1 MARNFLTG
9 LRLANLTSDP
19 AIGSEGELYYN
30 TVTDKIR
37 LYSNGQ
43 WIDVVAASS
52 GSLFNT
58 DIIAYP
64 DYITFDTTPENTTAS
79 VGTISWNN
87 GESLLDVQIST
98 NTTIDL
104 GQTGVA
110 LSYNAEA
117 TTLNKGEVVYL
128 FGAQGQRPSVKR
140 AANGSDATSAKT
152 FGVAA
157 ENIAAGAEGFIV
169 TQGIVKNID
178 TNAYN
183 EGDVLWL
190 GSSAGT
196 YTTTKPYA
204 PSHGVFVGVVVKKNA
219 SSGRIYVKPQNG
231 YEMDE
236 LHNVYAQSPSNNDI
250 LVYTSASTM
259 WVAKNLATAI
269 TAVDGSGSNIDA
281 DLLDGQHGSYYAPIN
296 SPALTGTPTS
306 TTASV
311 DTNTTQIATTAYV
324 VGQGYLKSSTASSTY
339 APINSPTFTGTSTFP
354 TLLLTT
360 ADTATAA
367 SHYIIETASDGIIR
381 PKTLAN
387 VRTEIVTTAAVNSA
401 SATVLGTV
409 TSGVWQGSSIS
420 ATYIDSAIARLA
432 SPALSGTPTAP
443 TAAVDTNT
451 TQIATTAF
459 VLAQASS
466 VNPSAIGTV
475 AIGSSTR
482 YARADH
488 VHPTTGLLRSDIT
501 AAGSSYV
508 THDFNSY
515 PNLYSHTFIN
525 ATGSTNVPSAIG
537 SSMSYRFVMGSG
549 DVGSRGFDLLGFT
562 SGLLIRERSIGTWWT
577 VWHTGNQATLFTSP
591 ALTGTPTAPTA
602 SAGTNT
608 TQIATTAYVTT
619 AVASSGGTTINEF
632 FLAGL

>member
-9 LRLANLTSDP
+9 LRLVNLSSDP
-19 AIGSEGELYYN
+19 DTGSEGELYYN
-30 TVTDKIR
+30 IATDKIR

-79 VGTISWNN
+79 VGTVSWNN

-140 AANGSDATSAKT
+140 ASNTGDATSAKT
-152 FGVAA
+152 FGVVA

-178 TNAYN
+178 TDAYN

-236 LHNVYAQSPSNNDI
+236 LHDVYAQSPSNNDI

-296 SPALTGTPTS
+296 SP
-306 TTASV
+306 
-311 DTNTTQIATTAYV
+311 
-324 VGQGYLKSSTASSTY
+324 
-339 APINSPTFTGTSTFP
+339 TFTGTSTFP
-354 TLLLTT
+354 TLALTT
-360 ADTATAA
+360 ADTSTAA
-367 SHYIIETASDGIIR
+367 SHYIVETASDGIIR

-387 VRTEIVTTAAVNSA
+387 VRTEVVTTAAVNSA
-401 SATVLGTV
+401 SATVLGSV
-409 TSGVWQGSSIS
+409 TTGTWS
-420 ATYIDSAIARLA
+420 ATNITLDRGGTNASLTAVNGGIVYSTASAMA
-432 SPALSGTPTAP
+432 
-443 TAAVDTNT
+443 
-451 TQIATTAF
+451 
-459 VLAQASS
+459 
-466 VNPSAIGTV
+466 
-475 AIGSSTR
+475 
-482 YARADH
+482 
-488 VHPTTGLLRSDIT
+488 IT
-501 AAGSSYV
+501 AAGTAGQVLTS
-508 THDFNSY
+508 N
-515 PNLYSHTFIN
+515 
-525 ATGSTNVPSAIG
+525 G
-537 SSMSYRFVMGSG
+537 SS
-549 DVGSRGFDLLGFT
+549 
-562 SGLLIRERSIGTWWT
+562 
-577 VWHTGNQATLFTSP
+577 
-591 ALTGTPTAPTA
+591 APTWQ
-602 SAGTNT
+602 SVAGSNT
-608 TQIATTAYVTT
+608 L
-619 AVASSGGTTINEF
+619 EPF
-632 FLAGL
+632 FLSGM